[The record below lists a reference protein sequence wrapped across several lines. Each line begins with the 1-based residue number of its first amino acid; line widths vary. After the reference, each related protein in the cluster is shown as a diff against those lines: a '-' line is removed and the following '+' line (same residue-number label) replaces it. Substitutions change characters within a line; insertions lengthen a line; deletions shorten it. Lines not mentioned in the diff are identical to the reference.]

1 MKILI
6 QKLIS
11 TGADLS
17 TKKALKNTL
26 NYLGIK
32 PENIDRLYIELKNSI
47 HEDLFRRTD
56 PKHKLVFLP
65 QCLRNARTCRAVLGP
80 TGWACRKCSGHRT
93 CKVFR
98 IKEKAEGLGYRVFIV
113 PGGSMVMK
121 IMEKLKPKAVLGVGC
136 IKELVMAAEE
146 IKVPAQGIALLRDGC
161 VNTDVSVREVFRLL

>member
-1 MKILI
+1 LKTLI

-47 HEDLFRRTD
+47 HREMFVRID
-56 PKHKLVFLP
+56 PRHKIVFLP
-65 QCLRNARTCRAVLGP
+65 QCLRNSRTCRAVLGQ
-80 TGWACRKCSGHRT
+80 TGWKCMKCSGHRT

-98 IKEKAEGLGYRVFIV
+98 IQQRAESLGYRVFVV
-113 PGGSMVMK
+113 PGGSMVLK
-121 IMEKLKPKAVLGVGC
+121 IIENLKPRAVLGVGC

-146 IKVPAQGIALLRDGC
+146 IRVPAQGIPLLRDGC
-161 VNTDVSVREVFRLL
+161 VNTDVSLREVLSAL